1 MEKLASLAKRRGFI
15 YQSSEIYGGIQG
27 VYDFGPLGVAL
38 RNNIKRAWWRSIV
51 ELRDDVVGIDAG
63 IIMNPKVWVASGH
76 VQNFTDP
83 LVECKKCHQRFRAD
97 QVSGPRHEDDGG
109 EFTEARQFNLMFK
122 TFIGPAENTSTQV
135 YLRPETAQ
143 GIFVNFANILNS
155 TRMRPPFGIA
165 QIGKAFRNEITP
177 GNSIFRLREVEQMEL
192 EFFVPQVVEPSAG
205 VDRTMLTLMID
216 AYREEE
222 VRGEQRVVL
231 KLDRSVAPIQVAIL
245 PLSRK
250 EPLTQLAEQVE
261 HQLRPHFRTEYDD
274 TQSIGKRY
282 RRQDE
287 IGTPFA
293 VTVDFESINDRA
305 ATIRSR
311 DEMTQVRVPLD
322 DLVPAL
328 KERLS

>member
-1 MEKLASLAKRRGFI
+1 M
-15 YQSSEIYGGIQG
+15 
-27 VYDFGPLGVAL
+27 P
-38 RNNIKRAWWRSIV
+38 
-51 ELRDDVVGIDAG
+51 
-63 IIMNPKVWVASGH
+63 H
-76 VQNFTDP
+76 
-83 LVECKKCHQRFRAD
+83 
-97 QVSGPRHEDDGG
+97 
-109 EFTEARQFNLMFK
+109 
-122 TFIGPAENTSTQV
+122 
-135 YLRPETAQ
+135 
-143 GIFVNFANILNS
+143 
-155 TRMRPPFGIA
+155 
-165 QIGKAFRNEITP
+165 
-177 GNSIFRLREVEQMEL
+177 
-192 EFFVPQVVEPSAG
+192 VVEPSAG

-216 AYREEE
+216 AYHEEE

-250 EPLTQLAEQVE
+250 EPLTQLAQQVE

-293 VTVDFESINDRA
+293 VTLDFDSINDRA

-311 DEMTQVRVPLD
+311 DEMTQVRIPLA

-328 KERLS
+328 KERLT